1 MYLSKERRGE
11 DCWGKKER
19 RKIEK
24 ACDLKFAVYLKKKKT
39 ISFYLFIIVIL
50 IKKRFNVKK
59 KYTLL

>member
-1 MYLSKERRGE
+1 MGE

-24 ACDLKFAVYLKKKKT
+24 ACDLKFAVYLKKKT

>member
-1 MYLSKERRGE
+1 MYLSKERMGE

-24 ACDLKFAVYLKKKKT
+24 ACDLKFAVYLKKKT